1 MQSTELSP
9 EEVKELWIEYS
20 RDKDNIDIR
29 NQLVEHYL
37 PLVNIIAGRL
47 AISLPSHVD
56 TDDLKVSGYFGL
68 MDAVSRYDYNRG
80 NKFETYAG
88 IRISGAMKDDLRARD
103 WISVSLRQKIK
114 KYESTIITLEGDL
127 GRTPTD
133 EELADALEVTVDQL
147 HALEQQVSA
156 STIIPLGEY
165 IKFETAS
172 SAVNDPT
179 KSLET
184 VEMKETLAKAIDQ
197 LSEKER
203 LVISLYYHEELTM
216 KEISLVLHLSEAR
229 ICQLHTKA
237 VFKLRG
243 FLANEAFDL

>member
-1 MQSTELSP
+1 MLTEVLTP
-9 EEVKELWIEYS
+9 EEVRELWVLYS
-20 RDKDNIDIR
+20 QNKDLEIR
-29 NQLVEHYL
+29 NKLVEHYL
-37 PLVNIIAGRL
+37 PLVNTIAGRL
-47 AISLPSHVD
+47 AISLPNHVD

-68 MDAVSRYDYNRG
+68 MDAIDRYDYNRG

-88 IRISGAMKDDLRARD
+88 IRISGAMKDDLRSRD

-114 KYESTIITLEGDL
+114 KYEAAVISLEGSL

-133 EELADALEVTVDQL
+133 DELADELEINVEQL

-165 IKFETAS
+165 IKTETAAT
-172 SAVNDPT
+172 AVSDPT
-179 KSLET
+179 KSLESI
-184 VEMKETLAKAIDQ
+184 ELKETLANAIDQ

-203 LVISLYYHEELTM
+203 LVVSLYYHEELTM
-216 KEISLVLHLSEAR
+216 KEISQVLHLSEAR

-237 VFKLRG
+237 IFKLRG
-243 FLANEAFDL
+243 FLANEEIDL